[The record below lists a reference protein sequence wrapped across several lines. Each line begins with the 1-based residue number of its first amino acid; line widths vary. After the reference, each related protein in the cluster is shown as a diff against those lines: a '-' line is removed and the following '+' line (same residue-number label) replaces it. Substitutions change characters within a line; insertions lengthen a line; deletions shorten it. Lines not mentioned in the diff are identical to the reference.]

1 MSDQYNQTGISD
13 STFGDNAHIE
23 IKQEINAPRQKQ
35 PIPDN
40 VPVASPNFVGRV
52 QELKDIYA
60 KLQTG
65 QGVSVC
71 AVEGMG
77 GLGKSEL
84 ARRYAWEYR
93 QEYAARY
100 WFSLRGVGLAQ
111 AVVTFASRYLDLP
124 EVMQSQTVEAQ
135 AEWCW
140 QNWTPTEGKVLVILD
155 DVTDLKSIPQQAR
168 PLADRF
174 QILVTTRKRKLSP
187 YFADIPLKV
196 ISEDEALELLR
207 KFLGAARVDREEDAA
222 KAICEDLGY
231 LPLGVELAA
240 RYLQLDEDLSLGD
253 YQQRL
258 TIADESL
265 DLQETEEINA
275 GRGVIAAFELS
286 WQELSAST
294 GKVAMLLG
302 LFAPADIAWGLVEE
316 IAADLIEVADLR
328 EGRKQLNNLYLIK
341 AVDQERTRFAM
352 HSLTREFLQWKLAQ
366 DSDTNRLF
374 RETFV
379 TSLLNK
385 AKQIPQSPTR
395 DLIAAVA
402 PAIPHL
408 DLLSREMLDDI
419 PNPDEDLVWAFEG
432 TARFYV
438 SQGLYASALIPY
450 QNCCKATESRLGL
463 EHPHFAAS
471 LNNLASFFHTQGNY
485 SEAES
490 LYVQSCA
497 ITEKQLGK
505 DHPYIASSLHGLAEL
520 YESIGKYK
528 ESESLHLQAISIYE
542 KQLGIDCPSL
552 ATSLNGLA
560 GLYDLQGKYKESET
574 LYSRAISIYE
584 KQLGVDH
591 PYVATNI
598 NNLAL
603 LHKSTGKY
611 KESETL
617 YLRAI
622 SIWEKQLGIN
632 HPDIATTLSN
642 LAELYRVQGK
652 YTEAENLYLRINSVY
667 EKQQLS
673 PEHPKIVANLH
684 NLALLYLEQAKYDE
698 SERLFLQSLS
708 IRENQLGSEHPHV
721 AANLNNLAELYR
733 IQSRYVE
740 AILLYERSLS
750 IYEIQLGVDHPSVAV
765 ILNNLALIYCD
776 QGRYDEA
783 ENLFLRAISIGDGQL
798 EADHIDISSSLNN
811 LAELY
816 RTQGKYAE
824 VENLLTNSLSIRETR
839 FGVNH
844 PKVANSL
851 NNLAGLYES
860 QGKYK
865 EAEHFYMRALE
876 ICEQVLGVFHP
887 NTMLVRG
894 NYSRCLKVWS
904 LSKLISK
911 KLIIENC

>member
-187 YFADIPLKV
+187 YFADIPLNV

-207 KFLGAARVDREEDAA
+207 KFLGAARVNREEDAA

-258 TIADESL
+258 KITDESL
-265 DLQETEEINA
+265 ALQETEEINA

-294 GKVAMLLG
+294 AKAAMLLG

-408 DLLSREMLDDI
+408 DMLSREMLDDI
-419 PNPDEDLVWAFEG
+419 PNLEEDLIWAFIG
-432 TARFYV
+432 IARFYEGQ
-438 SQGLYASALIPY
+438 SLYSSAMLFY
-450 QNCCKATESRLGL
+450 QNCLENIKSYLGL
-463 EHPHFAAS
+463 EHPTVGTILENMAKIDTLQGDFGNAETRSLEAISVFKKVLGNYHQYVAYS
-471 LNNLASFFHTQGNY
+471 LNSLANCYYEQCRYKKAEECLLQSQEIIRITLGEDSYLFAENLSNLANLYRIQQKFI
-485 SEAES
+485 EAES
-490 LYVQSCA
+490 LF
-497 ITEKQLGK
+497 
-505 DHPYIASSLHGLAEL
+505 
-520 YESIGKYK
+520 
-528 ESESLHLQAISIYE
+528 
-542 KQLGIDCPSL
+542 
-552 ATSLNGLA
+552 LNAFRILRTQF
-560 GLYDLQGKYKESET
+560 YD
-574 LYSRAISIYE
+574 
-584 KQLGVDH
+584 DD
-591 PYVATNI
+591 
-598 NNLAL
+598 
-603 LHKSTGKY
+603 
-611 KESETL
+611 
-617 YLRAI
+617 LR
-622 SIWEKQLGIN
+622 
-632 HPDIATTLSN
+632 IAT
-642 LAELYRVQGK
+642 
-652 YTEAENLYLRINSVY
+652 I
-667 EKQQLS
+667 
-673 PEHPKIVANLH
+673 
-684 NLALLYLEQAKYDE
+684 
-698 SERLFLQSLS
+698 
-708 IRENQLGSEHPHV
+708 
-721 AANLNNLAELYR
+721 LNNLAELYKD
-733 IQSRYVE
+733 QKKYKE
-740 AILLYERSLS
+740 AETLFSRSLS
-750 IYEIQLGVDHPSVAV
+750 IWYQ
-765 ILNNLALIYCD
+765 NLESC
-776 QGRYDEA
+776 
-783 ENLFLRAISIGDGQL
+783 
-798 EADHIDISSSLNN
+798 HIDIALGLNN
-811 LAELY
+811 LAECYRLQNKNGSEVKFLY
-816 RTQGKYAE
+816 LKAQEIMEKALG
-824 VENLLTNSLSIRETR
+824 ENHIKVKIIR
-839 FGVNH
+839 
-844 PKVANSL
+844 ANMRL
-851 NNLAGLYES
+851 FLKGQNL
-860 QGKYK
+860 
-865 EAEHFYMRALE
+865 
-876 ICEQVLGVFHP
+876 
-887 NTMLVRG
+887 
-894 NYSRCLKVWS
+894 
-904 LSKLISK
+904 
-911 KLIIENC
+911 